1 MPIFSIYQ
9 YELKEGEAGPSLFP
23 ELGEEAN
30 AEKRSAYATREEYFA
45 SFFTP
50 KRILPLHA
58 RKKAKKETE
67 EYRAEIL
74 AHFDGIILLTIE
86 NNKSKQTIENK
97 KEVKHPHHPFCHIA
111 IDSRKGH
118 QWLAIERSSAFDSN
132 TETICKI
139 LCEGMNYKMH
149 PANVQMCYKEKYKS
163 KNEFW
168 KTVSDIKT
176 LFDDSVKQIRLDFNQ
191 KKAKN
196 YKPNPCDMM
205 GAVTA
210 MAMKMQTNSAIL
222 FGTGANED
230 VKLDEV
236 REDLTNIADIC
247 MKQKEYDLVVKFK
260 KFGLYK
266 YGADIKAQFGV
277 DDSVISDFAQ
287 GKKEIEEG
295 NPDGTFGLMQW
306 LERINK
312 LMEEYED
319 ATPILQRRL
328 RSRRR

>member
-1 MPIFSIYQ
+1 
-9 YELKEGEAGPSLFP
+9 
-23 ELGEEAN
+23 
-30 AEKRSAYATREEYFA
+30 
-45 SFFTP
+45 
-50 KRILPLHA
+50 
-58 RKKAKKETE
+58 
-67 EYRAEIL
+67 
-74 AHFDGIILLTIE
+74 
-86 NNKSKQTIENK
+86 
-97 KEVKHPHHPFCHIA
+97 
-111 IDSRKGH
+111 
-118 QWLAIERSSAFDSN
+118 
-132 TETICKI
+132 
-139 LCEGMNYKMH
+139 
-149 PANVQMCYKEKYKS
+149 
-163 KNEFW
+163 
-168 KTVSDIKT
+168 
-176 LFDDSVKQIRLDFNQ
+176 
-191 KKAKN
+191 
-196 YKPNPCDMM
+196 MM

-287 GKKEIEEG
+287 GKKEMEEG

-306 LERINK
+306 LDRINK